1 MDSTA
6 GISFPKELPIFH
18 KIGEIEHALD
28 RHQVVIVKGETGSG
42 KTTQI
47 PKLCLKAGFAR
58 RGLIG
63 CTQPR
68 RVAALAV
75 ASRLSEELGPMAG
88 KWVGSRIRFSD
99 KTDRQTRI
107 KVMTDGILLN
117 EMQGDPMLRRYSALI
132 IDEAH
137 ERSVN
142 IDFILGHLIQIR
154 DKRPDLKIVITSATI
169 DTARFSE
176 AFGGAPVIEVSG
188 RMFPVEVRYRPFE
201 DRPDGGY
208 TYIEATCD
216 AVADVLQ
223 ESRSGD
229 LLVFLPSE
237 KDIREVCDRL
247 SGGGAAQCD
256 VLPLYGRMTQDAQQR
271 IFRPGQRRRI
281 VVATNIA
288 ETSITVSGIRYVI
301 DSGLARIS
309 RFSSHTR
316 TQRLP
321 IEPVSRSSADQR
333 KGRCGRVSEGVCIRL
348 YSQEDYLGRP
358 EFTSPEI
365 HRSNLASVVLRLKA
379 FDFGSVERFP
389 FIDPPEPRA
398 IQGGLQLL
406 AEIGALDE
414 NGDLTEVGRQL
425 AHIPIDP
432 TIARMLLEGRKL
444 HALDSVLIIA
454 SALSI
459 QDPRDRPQDKEAQAD
474 EEHRKFRV
482 EGSDFLSLLQIWK
495 AYSEQY
501 ENWSQ
506 SRMRRFCRDHFISY
520 QRLREWREIHAQISD
535 VLRDLDVFR
544 QSGSEETPD
553 AIHRSI
559 LSGLLGNVAV
569 REDGN
574 WFQATKAR
582 KVMIFPGSAVFEKSR
597 KKDPRK
603 TPAAE
608 RRQKDDRKDWIMAA
622 EYVETS
628 RLYARTVSRIDVR
641 WIKSAAAHL
650 IRHSYQEPHWSSRS
664 QRVLVWR
671 KDYLYGLLIDR
682 TQVGFGAIDPAEAK
696 NLFIRLGI
704 LEDGIRDQIPFL
716 AHNRKVCETVSEM
729 QARFRRSIV
738 SDLDSVLFDFYHQKL
753 PELSSVA
760 ELHKWWRGLPEAE
773 QKGLFLD
780 QDALVGR
787 AVREDELEAFPEEVD
802 LGGCVQRVQYRF
814 SPGEEGD
821 GATLSVPLSSLAA
834 VREGSLDWLVP
845 GYVAEKVDALLK
857 TLPKEIRQRLTPL
870 RETRDALM
878 RELRPSPRSL
888 PDDLSIAVRKLF
900 RLDIPPVV
908 WDTRVLPEHLQLK
921 LRVVD
926 EQSGEVVIP
935 GCSRWQEIREKT
947 EEWMA
952 SHGRKKGELAENQI
966 WKQATD
972 AWEQVVHGVEQM
984 KDLPR
989 ELLIGNTHGI
999 DIHAYP
1005 GLALRPDGQI
1015 AIRLFTD
1022 ARDADRHT
1030 LPAWRRLCEEAVGRE
1045 IGWFQRDIRKM
1056 KPTALL
1062 ITDIY
1067 PWQAFEEDLSEAVSC
1082 HLFLEDL
1089 QWPVTRAGLQ
1099 KRVSECQIALRGMVF
1114 TLEDLLKPVFEARLE
1129 LMRAPYAQTS
1139 CVLQTLDRLFP
1150 KRFLRVYTLGQMKH
1164 FARYLKAVRIRVD
1177 RAQLDPRKDEEKASR
1192 IVPFIKDYNALVT
1205 RSMKDPGISRA
1216 MLNRIFIA
1224 MEELRVSVFAQE
1236 LGTNGKISEKIL
1248 REMMQSFTRS

>member
-1 MDSTA
+1 MDALSA
-6 GISFPKELPIFH
+6 ISFPKELPICE
-18 KIGEIEHALD
+18 KIGEIEHALQ
-28 RHQVVIVKGETGSG
+28 RYQVVIVKGETGSG

-58 RGLIG
+58 RGMIG

-75 ASRLSEELGPMAG
+75 ASRLSEELGPVAG

-99 KTDRQTRI
+99 RTDRQTRI

-117 EMQGDPMLRRYSALI
+117 EMQGDPLLRRYSTLV

-154 DKRPDLKIVITSATI
+154 SKRPDLKIVITSATI

-176 AFGGAPVIEVSG
+176 AFGGAPVVEVSG
-188 RMFPVEVRYRPFE
+188 RMYPVEVRYRPFE

-216 AVADVLQ
+216 AVADVIQ

-247 SGGGAAQCD
+247 SGGAAAHCD

-348 YSQEDYLGRP
+348 YSQEDYQGRP
-358 EFTSPEI
+358 EFTPPEI

-379 FDFGSVERFP
+379 FDFGSVEHFP
-389 FIDPPEPRA
+389 FIDPPESRA

-406 AEIGALDE
+406 AELGALDE
-414 NGDLTEVGRQL
+414 NGELTEIGRQL

-432 TIARMLLEGRKL
+432 TIARMLLEARKL

-544 QSGSEETPD
+544 KSGSEETPD

-574 WFQATKAR
+574 WFQATKGR
-582 KVMIFPGSAVFEKSR
+582 KVMVFPGSAVFEKNR

-603 TPAAE
+603 TSPSE

-628 RLYARTVSRIDVR
+628 RLFARTVSRIDVR

-664 QRVLVWR
+664 QRVLVWC

-682 TQVGFGAIDPAEAK
+682 TQVGFGPIDPAEAK

-704 LEDGIRDQIPFL
+704 LEDGIRDTFPFL
-716 AHNRKVCETVSEM
+716 EHNRKVCETVSEM

-738 SDLDSVLFDFYHQKL
+738 SDLDTVLFEFYHQKL

-760 ELHKWWRGLPEAE
+760 ELHKWWRGLSEAE

-780 QDALVGR
+780 QAALVGR
-787 AVREDELEAFPEEVD
+787 AVRDDELEAFPEEVD
-802 LGGCVQRVQYRF
+802 LGGCVRRIQYRF
-814 SPGEEGD
+814 APGEAGD
-821 GATLSVPLSSLAA
+821 GATLSIPLSSLAA
-834 VREGSLDWLVP
+834 VREGSMDWLVP

-857 TLPKEIRQRLTPL
+857 TLPKEIRQRLMPL
-870 RETRDALM
+870 RDTRDALM

-888 PDDLSIAVRKLF
+888 PEDLSRAVRKLF
-900 RLDIPPVV
+900 RLNLPPAI
-908 WDTRVLPEHLQLK
+908 WDTRVLPGHLQLK
-921 LRVVD
+921 LQVVD
-926 EQSGEVVIP
+926 EQTGEVVVP
-935 GCSRWQEIREKT
+935 GCGRWQEIREQT
-947 EEWMA
+947 EAWMA
-952 SHGRKKGELAENQI
+952 SHGRKAGELAENQI
-966 WKQATD
+966 WKEAAD
-972 AWEQVVHGVEQM
+972 IWEQAVHGVDDL

-1005 GLALRPDGQI
+1005 GLAVRPDGQV
-1015 AIRLFTD
+1015 AVRLFTN
-1022 ARDADRHT
+1022 AGDADRNT
-1030 LPAWRRLCEEAVGRE
+1030 LPAWRRLCEDAVGRE
-1045 IGWFQRDIRKM
+1045 TGWFERDLKKL

-1062 ITDIY
+1062 IADAY
-1067 PWQAFEEDLSEAVSC
+1067 PWQSFEEDISEAVKRQ
-1082 HLFLEDL
+1082 LFLEDL
-1089 QWPVTRAGLQ
+1089 QWPLTRAGLQ
-1099 KRVSECQIALRGMVF
+1099 TRVSGCQIALRSMVF
-1114 TLEDLLKPVFEARLE
+1114 TLEDQLKPVFEARLE
-1129 LMRAPYAQTS
+1129 LMRAPYVHAK

-1150 KRFLRVYTLGQMKH
+1150 KRFLRVYTLAQIRH

-1177 RAQLDPRKDEEKASR
+1177 RALIDPRKDEEKAAR
-1192 IVPFIKDYNALVT
+1192 IVPFVKDYNALIG
-1205 RSMKDPGISRA
+1205 RSAKDPGISRA
-1216 MLNRIFIA
+1216 ALNRIFIA

-1248 REMMQSFTRS
+1248 REMMQALG